1 MFMSALSTKGAPIME
16 NMNLF
21 GVSMSAGTARDLRVA
36 TVWPPHAAHAAHA
49 TATSAPA
56 GIAEQGK
63 RRTAAAATD
72 ASVDRGTT

>member
-1 MFMSALSTKGAPIME
+1 MK

-36 TVWPPHAAHAAHA
+36 TVWPHAAHAAHA
-49 TATSAPA
+49 TVTPAPA
-56 GIAEQGK
+56 GIAEQRK
-63 RRTAAAATD
+63 RRTAAATD